1 MNRQGTKASAVSA
14 MVVVA
19 GCAPDFDRM
28 KYVELNRP
36 SLYAIVHEDTG
47 LPVFTGI
54 LNRL

>member
-14 MVVVA
+14 MIVVA

-36 SLYAIVHEDTG
+36 LMYAIVHEDTG
-47 LPVFTGI
+47 LPIFTGI